1 VDESGHHLLTIALK
15 DTGIGIKPEDQTNI
29 FDRFTQGDASISR
42 KFGGTGLGLAIVKQ
56 LVEMMGGGISLVSG
70 PGAGSEFVASVAVG
84 PALGGAGGAPRFPDN
99 LGMAV
104 IGGGSAGRECLVQ
117 QLNELGGNV
126 VSESS
131 DVDTGRIGRAA
142 DLIFVLDGDGVTDP
156 ETVGEELRKLG
167 PEKVLVSVGYR
178 RADSGQTAGATCFDA
193 FVPKPASRMSILR
206 GLRRVPQMKAGAAR
220 SRDPCGP
227 EKIVASTSVAPPG
240 GNVMADNPEPLKIL
254 LAEDNPVNQR
264 VIQAMLLR
272 QGHIIEIVENG
283 ALALAA
289 VAAGNYD
296 VVLMDIHMPEMDGLT
311 ATKEIRALEGRAGS
325 IPIIAVT
332 ANAVRGD
339 REKCLDAGMDD
350 YVAKPVNPDLLD
362 AAITRQSSK

>member
-1 VDESGHHLLTIALK
+1 
-15 DTGIGIKPEDQTNI
+15 
-29 FDRFTQGDASISR
+29 
-42 KFGGTGLGLAIVKQ
+42 
-56 LVEMMGGGISLVSG
+56 
-70 PGAGSEFVASVAVG
+70 
-84 PALGGAGGAPRFPDN
+84 
-99 LGMAV
+99 
-104 IGGGSAGRECLVQ
+104 
-117 QLNELGGNV
+117 
-126 VSESS
+126 
-131 DVDTGRIGRAA
+131 
-142 DLIFVLDGDGVTDP
+142 
-156 ETVGEELRKLG
+156 
-167 PEKVLVSVGYR
+167 
-178 RADSGQTAGATCFDA
+178 
-193 FVPKPASRMSILR
+193 
-206 GLRRVPQMKAGAAR
+206 
-220 SRDPCGP
+220 
-227 EKIVASTSVAPPG
+227 
-240 GNVMADNPEPLKIL
+240 MADNPEPLKIL

-296 VVLMDIHMPEMDGLT
+296 AVLMDIHMPEMDGLT

-362 AAITRQSSK
+362 AAITIQSSK